1 MPRTS
6 QLGESPWAG
15 PSNPPRVSA
24 VGQTPPAL
32 TRLLNLVVAL
42 GLSVAACGGKLPT
55 TKEPPPVTMVSQT
68 TGTNPFKN
76 VDFLRNAEYVAE
88 VESSAKLHPELADTI
103 RKVAKY
109 PTALWL
115 DSIARVPEVTGWL
128 DQAKKQQAATG
139 KPTLTVI
146 VLLDLPNRDCAANA
160 SAGELTISENGEER
174 YRKEFIDPIA
184 AQCAAHPDQPVVAL
198 VEPDSLANMTTN
210 MSYPKCALSADVYR
224 RSVVYAIQKLHLP
237 NVSVYLDAAHAGWLG
252 WDINRQRMA
261 AVFRKVLQEA
271 GGYDMIRGF
280 VTNVSNYTHLSNR
293 DGAALALTNPCP
305 NELTYVKMLAE
316 TLGMYGIKGKG
327 FVIDTSRN
335 GRGGIRK
342 SWGSWCNVKGAGL
355 GERPRADPI
364 PGVDAYFWVKPP
376 GESDGV
382 SDPTQPRY
390 DEMCA
395 NRDAAPGAPQA
406 GKWFDSYFV
415 DLVRNANPPL

>member
-1 MPRTS
+1 MR
-6 QLGESPWAG
+6 
-15 PSNPPRVSA
+15 PS
-24 VGQTPPAL
+24 TPSMILLAMATAAL
-32 TRLLNLVVAL
+32 
-42 GLSVAACGGKLPT
+42 SCGGKLHAPGD
-55 TKEPPPVTMVSQT
+55 PAPVTKVGET
-68 TGTNPFKN
+68 TGKNPFKD

-88 VESSAKLHPELADTI
+88 VESSAQLHPELANAI
-103 RKVAKY
+103 RKVKQY

-128 DQAKKQQAATG
+128 DQAKKQQEASG

-146 VLLDLPNRDCAANA
+146 VLLNLPNRDCAANA
-160 SAGELTISENGEER
+160 SSGELSIKDGGEER

-184 AQCAAHPDQPVVAL
+184 AQLAARPDQPVVAMI
-198 VEPDSLANMTTN
+198 EPDSLANMTTN
-210 MSYPKCALSADVYR
+210 MAYPKCAVSAEVYR

-237 NVSVYLDAAHAGWLG
+237 NVNVYLDAAHAGWLG
-252 WDINRQRMA
+252 WDVNRNKMA
-261 AVFRKVLQEA
+261 SIFRKVLQDA

-293 DGAALALTNPCP
+293 DGAALELTNPCP

-316 TLGMYGIKGKG
+316 TLALYGIKGKG

-342 SWGSWCNVKGAGL
+342 HWGSWCNVKGAGL
-355 GERPRADPI
+355 GERPRAEPI
-364 PGVDAYFWVKPP
+364 PGIDAYFWVKPP

-382 SDPTQPRY
+382 SDPKEPRY

-395 NRDAAPGAPQA
+395 GHDAAPNAPQA
-406 GKWFDSYFV
+406 GKWFDAYFV
-415 DLVRNANPPL
+415 DLVRYANPPL